1 MLGRKKTE
9 DDVVVEYPPL
19 PVEPAATG
27 KGRPTPK
34 RRDAEA
40 ANRRPLVSGDKKVDK
55 EKARAEAAKQR
66 ALMDQAMKTGEERYL
81 PIQHKGPARRYA
93 RDYIDAR
100 WTLGEFF
107 LPIALLVVLVMF
119 GGTAIGLPPAI
130 VVYSILALYVVVLIA
145 IVEAIIYS
153 SIVRKR
159 AVAVLGRQQVRGLR
173 LYTAMRSMQMR
184 RMRMPKPQIAR
195 GGTPVLTKQ
204 G

>member
-1 MLGRKKTE
+1 MFGRKKTE

-19 PVEPAATG
+19 PVETPVAG

-40 ANRRPLVSGDKKVDK
+40 ANRRPLITGDKKVDK
-55 EKARAEAAKQR
+55 EKSRAEAAKQR
-66 ALMDQAMKTGEERYL
+66 TLMDQALKTGDEKYL
-81 PIQHKGPARRYA
+81 PAQHKGKARRFA

-107 LPIALLVVLVMF
+107 LPIALLVVIVMF
-119 GGTAIGLPPAI
+119 GGTAIGLPPAV
-130 VVYSILALYVVVLIA
+130 VVYAILALYVVVLVA
-145 IVEAIIYS
+145 IVEAVIYS

-159 AVAVLGRQQVRGLR
+159 VLAVLGRQQVRGLR

-184 RMRMPKPQIAR
+184 RMRLPKPQVKR
-195 GGTPVLTKQ
+195 GDKPVLTAQ
-204 G
+204 A